1 MASTRQLKTRIR
13 SVGNTKQ
20 ITRAMQMVAASK
32 MRRSQEATKA
42 STPYASAGGE
52 LLMDLATHIK
62 TQDHPL
68 FARREIKSRLI
79 VFIASD
85 KGLAGAYNANVSKKY
100 LELLKRDDERG
111 IKNLTLTVGR
121 KASQFATR
129 LKDTEVIGSYDD
141 LPDHPAGLAFR
152 TILNTILEQFIEEK
166 VDAVTLVYTDFVSSV
181 VQEPRWQRLLPAGT
195 TISSSETDDPGPAK
209 EVKYEPNAEV
219 VLNEVVRRMIGARLF
234 QALLDARASEHS
246 MRMLAMKNATD
257 NAADLIDDL
266 TLAMNKARQGAI
278 TQELAEISGG
288 VEAMSE

>member
-13 SVGNTKQ
+13 SVGSTKQ

-32 MRRSQEATKA
+32 MRRAQESTKA
-42 STPYASAGGE
+42 SAPYARAASE
-52 LLMDLATHIK
+52 LLMDLASHVT
-62 TQDHPL
+62 TQEHPL
-68 FARREIKSRLI
+68 FERREIKRRLI

-85 KGLAGAYNANVSKKY
+85 KGLAGAYNANISKKY

-111 IKNLTLTVGR
+111 ITSVTLTVGR

-141 LPDHPAGLAFR
+141 LPDQPSGLAFR
-152 TILNTILEQFIEEK
+152 TILSTILDQFVEK
-166 VDAVTLVYTDFVSSV
+166 QVDAVTLVYTDFVSSV
-181 VQEPRWQRLLPAGT
+181 VQEARWQRLLPAGT
-195 TISSSETDDPGPAK
+195 TMASADVDDPEPSQ
-209 EVKYEPNAEV
+209 EVKYEPNAEI

-257 NAADLIDDL
+257 NASDLIDDL

-288 VEAMSE
+288 VEAMNA